1 MKRPEGEKLVLES
14 SGDPADWM
22 TQEVMTSFFHSLAV
36 SEWLFTI
43 SVSQRPLGEE
53 RSIDS
58 PLQQLFISSFSG
70 LDFKKGFQKGISKKA
85 LKKSSQ
91 KELSK
96 RAFKKRCAQRGRYQQ
111 VVMREL
117 AELHLVRWNVL
128 YDEASTGRQ
137 LPLIAPGPIISCR

>member
-70 LDFKKGFQKGISKKA
+70 LDFKKGFQKGISKRISKRA
-85 LKKSSQ
+85 LKKSFQ

-96 RAFKKRCAQRGRYQQ
+96 RDVHKEGDINR
-111 VVMREL
+111 L
-117 AELHLVRWNVL
+117 
-128 YDEASTGRQ
+128 
-137 LPLIAPGPIISCR
+137 